1 MTVRERLFSLRDAD
15 YAAFQSGLTPGVAP
29 ERFIGVRVPQARA
42 LAKALKG
49 TDEARAFMAE
59 LPHGYFDENML
70 HGLLICTIR
79 DRAECLAETERFL
92 PFVDN
97 WAVCDTMSPK
107 ALTKDKPALLADIR
121 RWAASDRVYTCRFGL
136 EMLMSHFLG
145 ADFSPELLEIPAAVR
160 SEEYYV
166 RMMAAWFFATA
177 LAKQWEAALP
187 YIEGRRLDPWT
198 HNKTIMKACESFR
211 VPDERKQLLRG
222 LRIK

>member
-1 MTVRERLFSLRDAD
+1 MSVRERLFELRDAD
-15 YAAFQSGLTPGVAP
+15 YAAFQTKLTPGVAP

-42 LAKALKG
+42 LARALAG
-49 TDEARAFMAE
+49 SEEAREFMAE

-70 HGLLICTIR
+70 HGLLISAIK
-79 DRAECLAETERFL
+79 DRGACLAETERFL

-107 ALTKDKPALLADIR
+107 ALAKDKPALLADIR

-136 EMLMSHFLG
+136 EMLMAHFLG

-166 RMMAAWFFATA
+166 RMMVAWYFATA
-177 LAKQWEAALP
+177 LAKQWDAALP
-187 YIEGRRLDPWT
+187 YIEGGRLDPWT
-198 HNKTIMKACESFR
+198 HNKTITKACESFR
-211 VPDERKQLLRG
+211 VSDERKALLRG
-222 LRIK
+222 LRIR